1 MRWDL
6 DRNAIQRVRARIFAV
21 QQKKTEKNQLKVLL
35 CEKVQGAKYR
45 KYNKKKYINDF
56 TSSQFHRKYMN
67 EFVRLG
73 WQTEK

>member
-1 MRWDL
+1 MGFGSQCYP
-6 DRNAIQRVRARIFAV
+6 ARAGKNFCRSKK
-21 QQKKTEKNQLKVLL
+21 KKTEKNQLKVLL

-56 TSSQFHRKYMN
+56 SSSQFHRKYMN